1 MMNRTRW
8 ITGAVLAAA
17 LLMVK
22 APAVHAQAVQPL
34 GFFYTAVPT
43 PSAYPVDWQSTQSL
57 TFMQVFNPNNVP
69 ITGYFF
75 AALLVGNTVV
85 GQTDPKFHAFTQG
98 PTILQTPQQVFWK
111 TLKLTGKTREVF
123 DRTGRLPDGTYTVQI
138 FFFNGQT
145 VTGIPVPPAQT
156 SAQFTVSFPKPPSLL
171 APMDRGVVKI
181 PTPVFQWQPIFD
193 ATGQQPD
200 YLFRLVEILPGQTPL
215 RAIEANRPLFETFVS
230 ATPTLTYPAEAP
242 LLQPDHAYAWRVQAV
257 TQSSVP
263 VGTPSN
269 GPTVLQTFGQNEG
282 RSQVYT
288 FTVSIPGRHAID
300 ATSLPASAPGDA
312 PGGGPGGAPG
322 SGPGGAPKGDSRYGG
337 AGPDDG
343 HSPTEPQ
350 LGNFADRILH
360 LLVSAW
366 RPGDRGNV
374 ARVHLAWKEQP
385 APDASPSGGDA
396 PPSPGDAAPPGGDA
410 TPDTPGPA
418 GLGPMWA
425 RLHGNASF
433 ASEAYSH
440 DGYGTPSRPDRSA
453 RVVTGLSLGLLQDQ
467 LRVPIN
473 ALVSGDQVSFRQ
485 NINQVSLMPKFEW
498 AGMMAGN
505 FAPQYSDFTLA
516 DATLLGGGIDLTPGR
531 WHLGF
536 VDGRARKAITPSAT
550 ELVQPQFARNVVAG
564 HVGYGNPQAN
574 NVDFGV
580 MQATDDK
587 GSLSHPDSTLLVT
600 PEGNTVYSLR
610 GQGALPG
617 QHLVARVETAFSRY
631 NRDLRAAAGDV
642 SGRAVGLDL
651 ARQTGA
657 TETAARVEYLNGGF
671 MSLGN
676 SGITGDRVGFTLSEK
691 AQMDH
696 GKLMVNAVTGW
707 RNDAVS
713 DVVASPTKRWNLTL
727 NSSWQALQ
735 SFGADVQMAFYTT
748 NTGGADSTGS
758 MDNTT
763 RLFSVAP
770 RWTVPVGRL
779 KNTLTGSVVVQSSNN
794 SAHSL
799 VPVYDTNSLA
809 LLANWTGA
817 VSSYWSLNLSGNY
830 TRTDFQVAVTEV
842 SIFGPGI
849 TLNTRDSR
857 LQGTL
862 QLQVTRSRTGNSGV
876 DTEAAPHLDM
886 RWSFA
891 RNQALVLK
899 GNYRKYQYANP
910 GLAEFN
916 ERLASL
922 EYTTTL

>member
-1 MMNRTRW
+1 MKNRTRW
-8 ITGAVLAAA
+8 LAAA
-17 LLMVK
+17 ALAASLLLVK
-22 APAVHAQAVQPL
+22 TPAAHAQALQPL
-34 GFFYTAVPT
+34 SFFYTAVPT
-43 PSAYPVDWQSTQSL
+43 PSAYPADWQSTPSL

-85 GQTDPKFHAFTQG
+85 GQTDPTIHFFPLGA
-98 PTILQTPQQVFWK
+98 TILQTPQQVYWK
-111 TLKLTGKTREVF
+111 TLKLTGRTREVF

-171 APMDRGVVKI
+171 APMDGSVVRI

-193 ATGQQPD
+193 ATGLQPD

-215 RAIEANRPLFETFVS
+215 RAVEANRPVYESFVS
-230 ATPTLTYPAEAP
+230 ATPTFTYPAEAP

-257 TQSSVP
+257 TQSSAP
-263 VGTPSN
+263 AGTPSS
-269 GPTVLQTFGQNEG
+269 GPTVLQPFGQNEG

-300 ATSLPASAPGDA
+300 QAALPAAAPGA
-312 PGGGPGGAPG
+312 EPGGAR
-322 SGPGGAPKGDSRYGG
+322 KGESRYGEAVPG
-337 AGPDDG
+337 DEA
-343 HSPTEPQ
+343 SAAEPQ

-360 LLVSAW
+360 LLAAAW
-366 RPGDRGNV
+366 RPGDLGTV
-374 ARVHLAWKEQP
+374 ARAHLAWKEQP
-385 APDASPSGGDA
+385 APDATPSGGDA
-396 PPSPGDAAPPGGDA
+396 SPTPGDA
-410 TPDTPGPA
+410 TPPTGDGTPGTPGPA

-425 RLHGNASF
+425 RLHGTASL

-440 DGYGTPSRPDRSA
+440 DGYGTPTRPDRSA
-453 RVVTGLSLGLLQDQ
+453 RVVSGLSLGLLQDR
-467 LRVPIN
+467 LRVPID

-485 NINQVSLMPKFEW
+485 NINQVSLTPRFEW
-498 AGMMAGN
+498 AGLMAGN
-505 FAPQYSDFTLA
+505 FAPQYSEFTLE
-516 DATLLGGGIDLTPGR
+516 DATLLGGGFDLSPGR
-531 WHLGF
+531 FHLGL
-536 VDGRARKAITPSAT
+536 VDGRSQKAITPSAT
-550 ELVQPQFARNVVAG
+550 QLVQPQFSRNVVAG
-564 HVGYGNPQAN
+564 HVGYGNPQAD
-574 NVDFGV
+574 NVDFAV
-580 MQATDDK
+580 MQAMDDK
-587 GSLSHPDSTLLVT
+587 GSLGRTDSTLLAT

-617 QHLVARVETAFSRY
+617 EHLVARVETAFSRY
-631 NRDLRAAAGDV
+631 NRDRRAAGGEV
-642 SGRAVGLDL
+642 NGRAVGLDL

-676 SGITGDRVGFTLSEK
+676 SGITGDRVGFMLSEK
-691 AQMDH
+691 AQMAQ
-696 GKLMVNAVTGW
+696 GKLMLSGATGW

-727 NSSWQALQ
+727 NGTWQVLQ
-735 SFGADVQMAFYTT
+735 NFGADVQTAFYTT
-748 NTGGADSTGS
+748 STGATDSTGN

-779 KNTLTGSVVVQSSNN
+779 KNTLTGSVVVQSSSN
-794 SAHSL
+794 SRHGPA
-799 VPVYDTNSLA
+799 PIYDTNSLA

-817 VSSYWSLNLSGNY
+817 VSSLWSLNLSGNY

-849 TLNTRDSR
+849 TWNSRNSR
-857 LQGTL
+857 LQGNL

-899 GNYRKYQYANP
+899 GNYRGYRYANP
-910 GLAEFN
+910 ALAEFN